1 MAAKIKVDQIETVDA
16 TDSITINNTVVMASG
31 KTLPAASLTGTLPA
45 ISGANLTNL
54 PVQTTDI
61 SGKLNLAGGTMTGD
75 LILGDNV
82 KLEVG
87 SATGG
92 DLQIYHDGNNSYI
105 DDAGTGALTIRSN
118 TINLRKYTGETLA
131 EFQADGAVTLRYDNV
146 SKFQTTAAGAT
157 VTGTLSA
164 TLSTGAQGN
173 ITSLGALTSDLGITK
188 ASAKLIITSTGSGND
203 ASVLFATPSNSRGMY
218 LDDSDSNKLKFY
230 TGHGKGAAGKEI
242 TFDNDGKVG
251 IGTTAPLRQLHIS
264 NTSGN
269 SEIAFTSGTSGVA
282 SLLFG
287 DGLTG
292 TDVYKGYVQYQ
303 HNGDYMLIATGATTR
318 LRVDSDGL
326 KFNADTAAANA
337 LDDYEEGTWTPT
349 ITFSSS
355 APNVTLGN
363 INAGHYT
370 KIGDTVHFHMT
381 LHVNAYNSG
390 SGNLII
396 GGLPFA
402 HTSTYTKRFITASL
416 SADHLNWESDWVA
429 VNLTNAT
436 GGTTGFTYTA
446 QRDNAASEYIAQANY
461 PTGNTYHFAT
471 GHYYTDS

>member
-1 MAAKIKVDQIETVDA
+1 MATVKLDPAKGVQIP
-16 TDSITINNTVVMASG
+16 N
-31 KTLPAASLTGTLPA
+31 LTTTERNA
-45 ISGANLTNL
+45 ISSPETGALIWNTTTSAINQYNGSAWSAVDTSTDNTKL
-54 PVQTTDI
+54 P
-61 SGKLNLAGGTMTGD
+61 LAGGTITGNLGIGETSPD
-75 LILGDNV
+75 TLLHLTSNASSSQGIKIENTSGSTNGDAILQFTTPSISTTIG
-82 KLEVG
+82 
-87 SATGG
+87 
-92 DLQIYHDGNNSYI
+92 I
-105 DDAGTGALTIRSN
+105 DGTGTDVFKISNGTALGTNDVLTINS
-118 TINLRKYTGETLA
+118 
-131 EFQADGAVTLRYDNV
+131 
-146 SKFQTTAAGAT
+146 
-157 VTGTLSA
+157 
-164 TLSTGAQGN
+164 
-173 ITSLGALTSDLGITK
+173 
-188 ASAKLIITSTGSGND
+188 SGN
-203 ASVLFATPSNSRGMY
+203 
-218 LDDSDSNKLKFY
+218 
-230 TGHGKGAAGKEI
+230 
-242 TFDNDGKVG
+242 VG
-251 IGTTAPLRQLHIS
+251 IGTTSPTAPLHIQNSPGNNTTDSLYIYSTDGAAQLRMEGGGDEWIFNTNYNQNQLDIKNKSGSGSTNTRVSILSGGGIS
-264 NTSGN
+264 
-269 SEIAFTSGTSGVA
+269 F
-282 SLLFG
+282 
-287 DGLTG
+287 
-292 TDVYKGYVQYQ
+292 
-303 HNGDYMLIATGATTR
+303 NG
-318 LRVDSDGL
+318 
-326 KFNADTAAANA
+326 DTAAANA

>member
-1 MAAKIKVDQIETVDA
+1 MATVKLDPAKGVQIP
-16 TDSITINNTVVMASG
+16 N
-31 KTLPAASLTGTLPA
+31 LTTTERNA
-45 ISGANLTNL
+45 ISSPETGALIWNTTTSAINQYNGSAWSAVDTSTDNTKL
-54 PVQTTDI
+54 P
-61 SGKLNLAGGTMTGD
+61 LAGGTMTGN
-75 LILGDNV
+75 LALGDGDI
-82 KLEVG
+82 LRL
-87 SATGG
+87 GG
-92 DLQIYHDGNNSYI
+92 ENDLQIYHDGNNSYI
-105 DDAGTGALTIRSN
+105 DEQGTGALTIRSN

-146 SKFQTTAAGAT
+146 SKLETTSAGVT
-157 VTGTLSA
+157 VTGEVYGNGGGFRIKAGSA
-164 TLSTGAQGN
+164 TLG
-173 ITSLGALTSDLGITK
+173 GIFK
-188 ASAKLIITSTGSGND
+188 SG
-203 ASVLFATPSNSRGMY
+203 TI
-218 LDDSDSNKLKFY
+218 
-230 TGHGKGAAGKEI
+230 E
-242 TFDNDGKVG
+242 
-251 IGTTAPLRQLHIS
+251 
-264 NTSGN
+264 GN
-269 SEIAFTSGTSGVA
+269 SNADVTVFAETGKMIHLSANGSATKVLSVSANG
-282 SLLFG
+282 LLF
-287 DGLTG
+287 
-292 TDVYKGYVQYQ
+292 
-303 HNGDYMLIATGATTR
+303 NG
-318 LRVDSDGL
+318 
-326 KFNADTAAANA
+326 DTAAANA